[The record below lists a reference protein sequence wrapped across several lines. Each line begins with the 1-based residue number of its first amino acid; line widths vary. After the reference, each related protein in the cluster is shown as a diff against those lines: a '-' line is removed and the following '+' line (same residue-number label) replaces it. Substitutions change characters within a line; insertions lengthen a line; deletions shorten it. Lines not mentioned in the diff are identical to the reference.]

1 LSNKASLVPH
11 NLTILPYLFLKTHL
25 VSITFTSLGGL
36 N

>member
-11 NLTILPYLFLKTHL
+11 NLTILSLFVFENSFCSNDIHIKR
-25 VSITFTSLGGL
+25 GL

>member
-11 NLTILPYLFLKTHL
+11 NLTILLLFVFENSFDSYHIR
-25 VSITFTSLGGL
+25 ITRGL